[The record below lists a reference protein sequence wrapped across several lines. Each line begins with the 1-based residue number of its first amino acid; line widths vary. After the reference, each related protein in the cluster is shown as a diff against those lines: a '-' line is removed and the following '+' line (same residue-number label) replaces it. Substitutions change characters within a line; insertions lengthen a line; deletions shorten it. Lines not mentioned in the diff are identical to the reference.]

1 MPFEIRTNHCILITI
16 QTMMLHVDVAW
27 AVVYFFYLNLIVS
40 YQHLKQ
46 KQNWLTSALWNYDK
60 TCIKQKQQK
69 AEFHSLTAGGAD
81 GRAVIRGE
89 KCRRNFSE
97 VSSLQK

>member
-1 MPFEIRTNHCILITI
+1 MPFEIRTNHCILITM

-27 AVVYFFYLNLIVS
+27 AFKKKIFFNLIVS
-40 YQHLKQ
+40 CQHLKQ
-46 KQNWLTSALWNYDK
+46 KQNWLTSALWNYAK

-89 KCRRNFSE
+89 KCSRNFSE